1 MRWNVALGIPDWLF
15 VLGSDA
21 AQQIVLLWT
30 WMPSIVILSQLCPH
44 GVEATMYALLAG
56 SANFANQLAR
66 SEGSFV
72 LCALGVEPNG
82 SPDESA
88 QFEHLWIAV
97 LLAAV
102 GPCVPLVLLP
112 FLIPD
117 ARQTDTLL
125 KDGGSEKGAT
135 PPGATR
141 RGGAS
146 DTAASSSLDEAT
158 AYGRMDEEETEDD
171 ML

>member
-1 MRWNVALGIPDWLF
+1 MTDTR
-15 VLGSDA
+15 
-21 AQQIVLLWT
+21 
-30 WMPSIVILSQLCPH
+30 MPSIVILSQLCPH

-82 SPDESA
+82 SPSESA
-88 QFEHLWIAV
+88 QFDNLWIAV

-125 KDGGSEKGAT
+125 EDDGSAKSTAKSTAQGAT
-135 PPGATR
+135 WEG
-141 RGGAS
+141 GGA
-146 DTAASSSLDEAT
+146 AAARSLGEAT
-158 AYGRMDEEETEDD
+158 AYGRMDEDDVEDE

>member
-1 MRWNVALGIPDWLF
+1 M
-15 VLGSDA
+15 
-21 AQQIVLLWT
+21 
-30 WMPSIVILSQLCPH
+30 
-44 GVEATMYALLAG
+44 
-56 SANFANQLAR
+56 
-66 SEGSFV
+66 

-82 SPDESA
+82 SPDEGA

-102 GPCVPLVLLP
+102 GPCVPLVLMP

-141 RGGAS
+141 RGELWGAVS
-146 DTAASSSLDEAT
+146 AASARSGGGEAGGAASLPLSAPTHSVAASTEIVNMCWTKKNAWARAIVRAVKNWKERTTTAPATSAVAIETTSSNCEKIC
-158 AYGRMDEEETEDD
+158 
-171 ML
+171 